1 MNKNKLSCDYIIV
14 YSNPG
19 NTQYINIMD
28 NAGMSVA
35 VSHCTEKYSF
45 YIDLN

>member
-28 NAGMSVA
+28 NTGMLRVLRFRIA
-35 VSHCTEKYSF
+35 
-45 YIDLN
+45 